1 MKKIIATI
9 LIMIFTTNM
18 SALANGV
25 LTIDKAGNIK
35 YEEGISINSNSI
47 KPQNSTSTEAAN
59 TISQP
64 EKQNLKAKKSLSE
77 ANANNVSLASK
88 TTQQQETK
96 INVKNIDMNDETLK
110 KYHQKFYKYSNR
122 AYSYSYKNNMD
133 KYLKGYKYY
142 NYPEKD
148 NFDKNDKYIMRFE
161 LQDGDYAIL
170 DNSVKG
176 NKKYK
181 YAAEYHKD
189 GSLFGVVQIK
199 TIRKIRK
206 SATIAFY
213 EYRQSEENLSKFN
226 TKHTMFLDIEKEKD
240 KVNIAQFVYK
250 DKISFES
257 LVCAQVNNDLYL
269 NEESKNLIVKM
280 KKFDEPKPSF
290 SGTQGGEII
299 YIIDKASFVAGY
311 KTRNLFHEV
320 GDAII
325 EVPLVIFGYGVIM
338 LFWISGLFR

>member
-9 LIMIFTTNM
+9 LIMLFATNM

-25 LTIDKAGNIK
+25 LTIDKDGNIK
-35 YEEGISINSNSI
+35 YEEGLTINSKLI
-47 KPQNSTSTEAAN
+47 EPKNSTTTSEQIKNNENSVA
-59 TISQP
+59 Q
-64 EKQNLKAKKSLSE
+64 KSNKTKLSGKSKLQE
-77 ANANNVSLASK
+77 PIANNDSLASQA
-88 TTQQQETK
+88 TQQQKVK

-213 EYRQSEENLSKFN
+213 EYRQNEEDISKFN

-280 KKFDEPKPSF
+280 KKFNIPSEDNVTVNEN
-290 SGTQGGEII
+290 TQYAIRAAI
-299 YIIDKASFVAGY
+299 MVPVIV
-311 KTRNLFHEV
+311 V
-320 GDAII
+320 GAAII
-325 EVPLVIFGYGVIM
+325 APFVPIFFVGLM
-338 LFWISGLFR
+338 LSIPSTL